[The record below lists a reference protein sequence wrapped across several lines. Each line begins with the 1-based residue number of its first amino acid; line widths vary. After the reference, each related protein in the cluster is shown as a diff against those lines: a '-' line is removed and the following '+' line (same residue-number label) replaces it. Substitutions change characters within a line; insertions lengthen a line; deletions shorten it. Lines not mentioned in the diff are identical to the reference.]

1 VAALQE
7 PRVNH
12 RCGVLHGVKHLKALF
27 TIFTRTSSWC
37 SDMRH
42 RGPWQYEWEPPMAR
56 LQRDLSASFIVTMC
70 LEEQERIPEDA
81 DIARAVKQAGEM
93 QAAPQWQQLQSLLQ
107 KAHAQLDAAL
117 SADHVAALAAVLA
130 QVATSGAQLKSK
142 ALSA

>member
-1 VAALQE
+1 
-7 PRVNH
+7 
-12 RCGVLHGVKHLKALF
+12 
-27 TIFTRTSSWC
+27 
-37 SDMRH
+37 
-42 RGPWQYEWEPPMAR
+42 MAR